1 MKIKRTPTEQAKFEE
16 KHKAE
21 WVSTG
26 SKILEARKKLRIS
39 QSKLASMAGICAQT
53 LSKLER
59 GMYITRFK
67 PISKSCI
74 NALALTGCLD
84 MMTSNSLTSN

>member
-1 MKIKRTPTEQAKFEE
+1 MIRRTQEEQAKFEA

-21 WVSTG
+21 WASTG
-26 SKILEARKKLRIS
+26 TKIFEARKKLRIS
-39 QSKLASMAGICAQT
+39 QAKLANMAGICPQT
-53 LSKLER
+53 LRKLER
-59 GMYITRFK
+59 GCYITRFK